1 MVYLTSPKWSC
12 GGYCHH
18 LCMLSVCYFFHISI
32 FFLENLGLIG
42 SKLGR
47 NIFLLE
53 VPQHCI
59 WFFWVPFRKPTLLL
73 GPVILSSW
81 LIFQISNQKPQ
92 VWCTGTC
99 FTQKIYAPSSSLLQG
114 KHLPFSTSPLRLN
127 IFHLFVIN
135 WTRIVS
141 ERGLLKIS
149 VNEMDTATSGLR
161 WIFHMHS
168 EFSRPAMCN
177 NATWSSLLKCK
188 VSL

>member
-99 FTQKIYAPSSSLLQG
+99 FTQKIYDPSSSLLQG
-114 KHLPFSTSPLRLN
+114 KHLPFSASPLRLN
-127 IFHLFVIN
+127 IFRLFVILSL
-135 WTRIVS
+135 TQLYRYTP
-141 ERGLLKIS
+141 KIFLFS
-149 VNEMDTATSGLR
+149 TATFKYIYRAPLR
-161 WIFHMHS
+161 QIGQ
-168 EFSRPAMCN
+168 E
-177 NATWSSLLKCK
+177 
-188 VSL
+188 